1 MFAGEIYAPGKIRM
15 IDVPEPK
22 LASRPTEGDAQIIFQ
37 PELGCLCGSD
47 LLYFEADYPE
57 YPPVV
62 GHSLHEMI
70 GTVVD
75 TNGSRFRP
83 GERVLCVP
91 VNQEGLFERFSV
103 SQQRAIPLD
112 PRASDDHALLAQP
125 LGTILFALKKL
136 PNLLDLDVAVVGQ
149 GPIGQLFCA
158 ALRNLG
164 AREIIAIDRLE
175 SRLKTSPRMGATRLV
190 NGAEQDPV
198 AAVREITGGAGAD
211 IVIEAVGHREQT
223 LNLCTEL
230 CRKGGRILYFGVP
243 TAVIDGVRWREVMLK
258 NITIHASIN
267 PDFARD
273 FPLAMRWIAEKRIDV
288 APVITHRFPV
298 AEIQAAFELF
308 HQRRDGSLK
317 VFIDFPA
324 PRRK

>member
-1 MFAGEIYAPGKIRM
+1 MFAGEIYAPGKIRL

-22 LASRPTEGDAQIIFQ
+22 LAVRPAEGEGQIIFQ

-57 YPPVV
+57 YPPVL

-75 TNGSRFRP
+75 TNGSRFRA

-112 PRASDDHALLAQP
+112 PRACDDHALLAQP
-125 LGTILFALKKL
+125 LGTVLYALKKL

-149 GPIGQLFCA
+149 GPIGQLFNA

-164 AREIIAIDRLE
+164 AREIIAIDRIE
-175 SRLKTSPRMGATRLV
+175 SRLKTSPRMGATRIV

-198 AAVREITGGAGAD
+198 AAVQEITDGAGAD
-211 IVIEAVGHREQT
+211 IVIEAVGHREQA
-223 LNLCTEL
+223 LNLCTDL

-243 TAVIDGVRWREVMLK
+243 TAVIDGVRWRDVMLK
-258 NITIHASIN
+258 NLTIHASIN
-267 PDFARD
+267 PDFKRD

-288 APVITHRFPV
+288 APVITHRYPI
-298 AEIQAAFELF
+298 ADIQAAFELF

-317 VFIDFPA
+317 VFIDYPK
-324 PRRK
+324 RK